1 MRHPYCRRQRASAHA
16 SDRRP
21 KTAAPTEADLAP
33 ARVAVGTLLD
43 SLGLSARL
51 YAVEPR
57 EGRWAVIV
65 ECATDSGWQRAELQA
80 GPELLAVI
88 RGDAGARAALLA
100 EWRTHLVA
108 CKTD

>member
-1 MRHPYCRRQRASAHA
+1 MRHPYCRKQRASAHA
-16 SDRRP
+16 SDTRP

-43 SLGLSARL
+43 SLGLSAHL

-65 ECATDSGWQRAELQA
+65 ECATESGWQRVALQA
-80 GPELLAVI
+80 GPELLAAI
-88 RGDAGARAALLA
+88 RGDANAHAALIA
-100 EWRTHLVA
+100 EWRTHLAA